1 MPNPFN
7 APECSV
13 AEVDQRRAQSD
24 AFHLVDVREDEE
36 LTIAAIEG
44 ALHLP
49 LSALREQGEAA
60 LPAALQDKNADCV
73 LFCHKG
79 ARSARVTAWLRERG
93 WTRVK
98 SMDGGIDAWAKEV
111 DSALDLY

>member
-1 MPNPFN
+1 MPNPFD

-13 AEVDQRRAQSD
+13 AEVAQRRAQAD

-36 LTIAAIEG
+36 LALAAIDG
-44 ALHLP
+44 AVHLP
-49 LSALREQGEAA
+49 LSALRDQGEAA
-60 LPAALQDKNADCV
+60 LPAALQGKDADCV

-93 WTRVK
+93 WTHVK

-111 DSALDLY
+111 DSTLALY